1 MRRAVS
7 NLKVIFEKLKVLV
20 KIKMKDPKIKN
31 EMRIYA
37 LKAHLFRILIESVKM
52 AEKKLFAFFC
62 LGY

>member
-1 MRRAVS
+1 
-7 NLKVIFEKLKVLV
+7 
-20 KIKMKDPKIKN
+20 MKDPKIKN